1 MAKQMSTVGSYE
13 AKTHLPRLLNRVQ
26 QGEEITITRRG
37 VPVAKL
43 VPVDETGRE
52 EIKKAVE
59 EIRRLRKGFTT
70 GGMSIKEMIQQG
82 RKY

>member
-52 EIKKAVE
+52 KIKKAVA
-59 EIRRLRKGFTT
+59 EIRRLHKGFTT

>member
-1 MAKQMSTVGSYE
+1 MSIVSSSQAKV
-13 AKTHLPRLLNRVQ
+13 HLPQLLNRIQ

-37 VPVAKL
+37 VPIAKL
-43 VPVDETGRE
+43 VPVNKSSRDE
-52 EIKKAVE
+52 IQKAIE

-70 GGMSIKEMIQQG
+70 GGISIKEMIEQG

>member
-1 MAKQMSTVGSYE
+1 MVGNMSKVGSYE
-13 AKTHLPRLLNRVQ
+13 AKTHLPQLLNRVQ

-37 VPVAKL
+37 VPIAKL
-43 VPVDETGRE
+43 VPVNRTSRK
-52 EIKKAVE
+52 EIQEAIE

-70 GGMSIKEMIQQG
+70 GGISIKEMIEQG